1 MERDQFVELL
11 RQEGFEQLVTVE
23 REPNGALDLHRHPF
37 EAKALILD
45 GELRLVQDGQE
56 QVCRRGDL
64 FHLAPNAPHSESY
77 GPQGVRYLVGRKP
90 V

>member
-1 MERDQFVELL
+1 MERDQFAALL

-23 REPNGALDLHRHPF
+23 REPKGALALHRHPF
-37 EAKALILD
+37 QAEALILD
-45 GELRLVQDGQE
+45 GELRLVQDGRE

-64 FHLAPNAPHSESY
+64 FHLAPNAPHAESD
-77 GPQGVRYLVGRKP
+77 GPEGLRCLAGRKP